1 MAKTDVLFKSKER
14 RDVQSVATF
23 LRELA
28 DKLEQQELVLQRGA
42 DEARLVVPGNV
53 VFALKAKEKAG
64 KRGKKQGLKI
74 KIKWIEGDSAG
85 DRVVLG

>member
-1 MAKTDVLFKSKER
+1 VLFKSKER

>member
-1 MAKTDVLFKSKER
+1 MAKRNQLFKSKEP

-28 DKLEQQELVLQRGA
+28 DRLERQELILQRGS
-42 DEARLVVPGNV
+42 DETRLAIPGNV
-53 VFALKAKEKAG
+53 VFALKAKEKTK
-64 KRGKKQGLKI
+64 KRKTKQGLKI
-74 KIKWIEGDSAG
+74 KIQWVVGDSAK

>member
-1 MAKTDVLFKSKER
+1 MAKADVLFKSKER

>member
-1 MAKTDVLFKSKER
+1 MAKTNVLFKSKER

-28 DKLEQQELVLQRGA
+28 DKLEQQELVLRRGS
-42 DEARLVVPGNV
+42 DETRLTIPGNV
-53 VFALKAKEKAG
+53 VFALKAKEKP
-64 KRGKKQGLKI
+64 KKQKTVQGLKI
-74 KIKWIEGDSAG
+74 KIKWIEGDSAQ